1 MSELP
6 NGWAAIALEELG
18 SWGSGGT
25 PKRTDSR
32 FYSNGTIPWL
42 VIGDLNN
49 GVVTKAQT
57 YITEEGLLNS
67 SAKLLPP
74 NTLLI
79 AMYGSIGKLG
89 ITGIECATNQAI
101 AFCIPDQEIIALRY
115 LFHALKHSRD
125 KLTAQGQGVAQ
136 KNISQTILKVHQI
149 PVAPRREQSL
159 IADKLDSLLTRVDTC
174 RDRLDRA
181 SRIIKR
187 FRQAIFKAAT
197 SGQLTE
203 EWRIEHQALDSDDG
217 IEEELTEFD
226 FKDAA
231 CFDDFSFPTSWHIS
245 RLGKIA
251 EIVGGITKDSKK
263 QVPTDEELP
272 YLRVANVQRGFLDL
286 SEIKTIRVPQHRVE
300 DLLLKPGDILFNE
313 GGDIDKLGRGW
324 MWSGE
329 IERCTFQNHVF
340 RVRLHNNLFEPKFFS
355 WYGNSRGAAY
365 FLAFGKQTTNLAS
378 INKSRLSA
386 LPIVIPQI
394 EEQREI
400 VRRVELLLAYADR
413 LEGRYQNALRRV
425 EQVTST
431 LLSTAFRGELVPQDP
446 NDEPAAILL
455 ERIRAEQFTKPK
467 RVVVNRKP
475 KMPKMTEESVKEVIR
490 QLPSETF
497 SFDELR
503 EKISGDYDSFKDIL
517 FILLSEAEPSLVQVF
532 DQEAKAMRFIRGN
545 Q

>member
-6 NGWAAIALEELG
+6 NGWATVALEELG

-42 VIGDLNN
+42 VIGDLND
-49 GVVTKAQT
+49 GIVTHAQT

-74 NTLLI
+74 NTLLV

-101 AFCIPDQEIIALRY
+101 AFCIPDQEIIELRY
-115 LFHALKHSRD
+115 LFHALKYSKD
-125 KLTAQGQGVAQ
+125 ELTAQGQGVAQ
-136 KNISQTILKVHQI
+136 KNISQTILRAHQI
-149 PVAPRREQSL
+149 PVAPRKEQNL
-159 IADKLDSLLTRVDTC
+159 ISNKLDGLLARVDAC
-174 RDRLDRA
+174 RDRLDRV
-181 SRIIKR
+181 SLILKR
-187 FRQAIFKAAT
+187 FRQSVLASST
-197 SGQLTE
+197 SGKLTE
-203 EWRIEHQALDSDDG
+203 DWRVEHQTLDSDNG
-217 IEEELTEFD
+217 IEKELTEFN

-231 CFDDFSFPTSWHIS
+231 CFGDFRFPSNWGVS
-245 RLGKIA
+245 RLGCIA

-263 QVPTDEELP
+263 QYPVDEELP

-286 SEIKTIRVPQHRVE
+286 SEIKTIRLPQNRVE
-300 DLLLKPGDILFNE
+300 DLLLKSGDILFNE

-324 MWSGE
+324 IWSGE

-340 RVRLHNNLFEPKFFS
+340 RVRLRNNLFEPKFFS

-365 FLAFGKQTTNLAS
+365 FLSFGKQTTNLAS

-413 LEGRYQNALRRV
+413 LEVRYQNALKQV
-425 EQVTST
+425 EKIKSA
-431 LLSTAFRGELVPQDP
+431 LLSMAFRGELVPQDP
-446 NDEPAAILL
+446 NDEPAAVLL
-455 ERIRAEQFTKPK
+455 ERIRAEQIAKPK
-467 RVVVNRKP
+467 QVVVNRKP

-490 QLPSETF
+490 QLPTETF

-517 FILLSEAEPSLVQVF
+517 FTLLSEAEPSIIQVF
-532 DQEAKAMRFIRGN
+532 DQEAKAMRFVRGDK
-545 Q
+545 